1 MVLILLIIIMPQLD
15 LYRGLGQVL
24 LLTLFFC
31 LYFFSAKF
39 FILPRFFR
47 KYKFWSKR
55 KILFANNVTQLKVL
69 STVLTK
75 TQERFYLNNL
85 VSVLAFFNK

>member
-1 MVLILLIIIMPQLD
+1 MPQLD
-15 LYRGLGQVL
+15 LYRGLGQVFL
-24 LLTLFFC
+24 LICFFC

-47 KYKFWSKR
+47 KYKFWAKR
-55 KILFANNVTQLKVL
+55 KILFASNVAQLKL
-69 STVLTK
+69 LATALTK

-85 VSVLAFFNK
+85 VSVLAFFTK